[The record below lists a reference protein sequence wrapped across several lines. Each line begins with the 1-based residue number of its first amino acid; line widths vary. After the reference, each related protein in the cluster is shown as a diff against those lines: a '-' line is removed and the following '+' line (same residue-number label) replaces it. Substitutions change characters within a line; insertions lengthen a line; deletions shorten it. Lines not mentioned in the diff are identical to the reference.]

1 MKKMVA
7 AAVANE
13 LRPPSS
19 LLYFVLHHT
28 PKSGCFY
35 QDKVG
40 FRVELHD
47 DDVAIKPN
55 TPILKFEWRVTGAG
69 RFLSI

>member
-19 LLYFVLHHT
+19 LLYFVLHLT
-28 PKSGCFY
+28 PKSGSFY

-55 TPILKFEWRVTGAG
+55 TLSSNFE
-69 RFLSI
+69 I